1 VDEYAT
7 FNDFFARAIDPA
19 ARPIHSPDDE
29 NVVTS
34 PADCRMVLFNDIVE
48 SSLWVKGSR
57 WTIEN
62 LLGDRYKVVGQS
74 LEGGSFVIAR
84 LAPQDYHRFHWP
96 VSGKIKKFTP
106 IQGALYTVNPIAIN
120 QPINVY
126 TENKRCVIEIDTG
139 EDRFGTVVM
148 VPVGATMVG
157 SYRLFEKDGVEL
169 KEGAEVERGQVGGE
183 FRFGGSTVLLLFAK
197 GKVKFDDDL
206 VRHSQEQLETLMQVG
221 DRIGKKV

>member
-1 VDEYAT
+1 
-7 FNDFFARAIDPA
+7 
-19 ARPIHSPDDE
+19 
-29 NVVTS
+29 
-34 PADCRMVLFNDIVE
+34 
-48 SSLWVKGSR
+48 
-57 WTIEN
+57 
-62 LLGDRYKVVGQS
+62 VVGQS